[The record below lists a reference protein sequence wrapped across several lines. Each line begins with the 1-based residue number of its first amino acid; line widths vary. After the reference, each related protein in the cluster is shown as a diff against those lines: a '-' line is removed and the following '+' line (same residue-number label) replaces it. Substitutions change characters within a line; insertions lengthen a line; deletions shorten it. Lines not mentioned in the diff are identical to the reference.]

1 MIGQSNSM
9 TQYQYKEQKFNAFLD
24 AIRVKKASGT
34 LSITANLLSTASSRS
49 RILILRKGEITYAG
63 SILPNLSTLAHKL
76 VKKFSPNISGVAI
89 QYAQNKTSNPNSIRE
104 LFDILCKLRI
114 LTWEQIESYFQTKA
128 AIALEQILPY
138 SGQFTFS
145 PVIEF
150 DLSYGEDFR
159 GFIWSNLQSELARR
173 TEEWSS
179 LAPTIKSM
187 EDAPRLLQEEAG
199 KNLPNDGHIPSKQ
212 YIDGKRSLVE
222 IAEKSEQDPLE
233 LARLYLTWPQT
244 NWIVF
249 HENTTAIVTTKD
261 LPTILSVDDSPVVQ
275 TLIKRILGSRY
286 NLFLANNATDALNI
300 LNQKQVALLLLDVTM
315 PDMDG
320 LEMCSTLRSIPKF
333 RTLPIVMLTGRDSL
347 VDRMKGQIAGTN
359 RYLTKPFDQEKLL
372 EVVGEFIPLSGN
384 TKQ

>member
-1 MIGQSNSM
+1 MIGQSISM
-9 TQYQYKEQKFNAFLD
+9 THYQYKAKKLNAFLE

-34 LSITANLLSTASSRS
+34 LNIKANLPLENSSRS
-49 RILILRKGEITYAG
+49 CIITLRKGEITYAG
-63 SILPNLSTLAHKL
+63 PILPNLYTLVCKL
-76 VKKFSPNISGVAI
+76 VNKFNPDISEVAI
-89 QYAQNKTSNPNSIRE
+89 KYAQNKTLNPNSSRE
-104 LFDILCKLRI
+104 LFEVLCKLRI
-114 LTWEQIESYFQTKA
+114 LTWEQTESYFQEKA
-128 AIALEQILPY
+128 VIALEQILPY

-145 PVIEF
+145 PTIEF
-150 DLSYGEDFR
+150 DLSYGEDCR
-159 GFIWSNLQSELARR
+159 GLIWSNLQSELERR
-173 TEEWSS
+173 REEWSS
-179 LAPTIKSM
+179 LAPTIQSM

-199 KNLPNDGHIPSKQ
+199 KNLAKDSHIQSKQ

-222 IAEKSEQDPLE
+222 IAEKSDQDPLE

-244 NWIVF
+244 NWIIF
-249 HENTTAIVTTKD
+249 HENTTAGVATQD

-275 TLIKRILGSRY
+275 TLIKRILGDRY

-300 LNQKQVALLLLDVTM
+300 LNQKEVALLLLDVTM

-372 EVVGEFIPLSGN
+372 EVVGEFISVSGN